1 MMHSGVIQI
10 CVNLRNL
17 RTLLFFSVAD
27 SEYVR
32 PNSTWQVLPKAVLTD
47 CRKSAEFRNS
57 ANLGIRMISSLG
69 SLHARDGRMTSASPY
84 AMRPTPVGPRL
95 TTNTVRLRTLFP
107 AATFRQT
114 DDVSV
119 SDFTERSQECRP
131 GCLFAAIPGTK
142 TDGTEFIGDAV
153 SRGAAALLVNRPIPE
168 VAVPQCIVTDARDAF
183 ARLCGAA
190 YGQPSRT
197 LNVAG
202 VTGTNGK
209 TTVAWM
215 IRAILQHAD
224 RRCGLLGTVDY
235 DDSVLTEPSR
245 LTTPDS
251 KSFAEWLARMAANG
265 ATHAAVEL
273 SSHALHQNRV
283 AGTELAAAVITNI
296 TQDHF
301 DYHQNFTHYQ
311 VSKARIAQLLRPKTP
326 LVLNLDDLGSWGVRE
341 FLPANIEV
349 VSFSQREPADVTAQ
363 IISESL
369 SGTSFRLSLHGDSA
383 VCESPLIGRHNIENC
398 LAAAAA
404 CSVLGVSLPD
414 IVAALHEFRGAP
426 GRLERITCGQRF
438 EVFVDYAHTDDA
450 LRRCLH
456 SLRSVICVFGAGGDR
471 DRTKRPLLGK
481 ASQLA
486 DVPIVTSDNPRTE
499 IPSRIAEDIVAGFS
513 VSGPPPRVELD
524 RAAAIRLALRLARP
538 GDSVL
543 IAGKGH
549 ENEQIFRDHRIPF
562 DDRRIAR
569 QALFE
574 LSSSETH
581 DVARPA

>member
-1 MMHSGVIQI
+1 
-10 CVNLRNL
+10 
-17 RTLLFFSVAD
+17 
-27 SEYVR
+27 
-32 PNSTWQVLPKAVLTD
+32 
-47 CRKSAEFRNS
+47 
-57 ANLGIRMISSLG
+57 
-69 SLHARDGRMTSASPY
+69 MTSASPQ
-84 AMRPTPVGPRL
+84 AVRPTPVCPRL

-107 AATFRQT
+107 AATFLNAEEI
-114 DDVSV
+114 SV
-119 SDFTERSQECRP
+119 SDFTERSQECRA
-131 GCLFAAIPGTK
+131 GSLFAAIPGTK

-168 VAVPQCIVTDARDAF
+168 AAVPQCIVTDVRDAF

-190 YGQPSRT
+190 YGNPSRT

-235 DDSVLTEPSR
+235 DDGVQTEPSQ

-326 LVLNLDDLGSWGVRE
+326 LVLNLDDLGCWSVRE
-341 FLPANIEV
+341 FLPANVEI

-369 SGTSFRLSLHGDSA
+369 SGTNFRLSLHGASA
-383 VCESPLIGRHNIENC
+383 VCESPLIGRHNIENG

-414 IVAALHEFRGAP
+414 IISALHDFRGAP

-450 LRRCLH
+450 LRRCLQ
-456 SLRSVICVFGAGGDR
+456 SLRSVTPGSVICVFGAGGDR

-524 RAAAIRLALRLARP
+524 RAAAIRLAMRLARP

-569 QALFE
+569 LALFE
-574 LSSSETH
+574 LLSDS
-581 DVARPA
+581 AQIQRRGA